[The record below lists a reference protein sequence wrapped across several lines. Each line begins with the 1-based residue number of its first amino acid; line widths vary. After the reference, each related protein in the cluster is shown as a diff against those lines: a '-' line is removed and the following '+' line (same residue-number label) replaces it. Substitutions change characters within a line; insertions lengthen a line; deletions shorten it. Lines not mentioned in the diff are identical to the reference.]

1 MRLKKL
7 STIIVASIISAIVL
21 GVCLHKVVYE
31 SNHYEI
37 SVTVCYEGDVYE
49 EYKLETG
56 DTLLLLKT
64 PVRDGYEFEGWFADS
79 SYTTEYNFNSAITK
93 DTTIYAKM
101 KKL

>member
-1 MRLKKL
+1 MSLKKL
-7 STIIVASIISAIVL
+7 STIIIASIISAVVLFLCVQKIV
-21 GVCLHKVVYE
+21 YR

-37 SVTVCYEGDVYE
+37 SVTIYYEGEAYE

-64 PVRDGYEFEGWFADS
+64 PSREGYEFEGWYADS
-79 SYTTEYNFNSAITK
+79 NYTTEYDFNKEITR